1 MSWTAYNCL
10 LQLILTDDCYR
21 YFIAT
26 HPTTQHRHL
35 YKTSSRRD
43 SSSQPNMPECLSC
56 QLPGPACSNNQ
67 IEMSP
72 ERSFFIQNCAGSG
85 LPFSRII
92 QTQSLAVVLVLD
104 TNERLRDNMAQF
116 SLPQVQEI
124 SSPSVSNSVKR
135 FLPPGYRE
143 TDEFTFPLLV
153 HL

>member
-1 MSWTAYNCL
+1 MATDQEGERHMYSTNTSLGSAPGSPSCL
-10 LQLILTDDCYR
+10 TCSLAEPLC
-21 YFIAT
+21 
-26 HPTTQHRHL
+26 TQN
-35 YKTSSRRD
+35 D
-43 SSSQPNMPECLSC
+43 V
-56 QLPGPACSNNQ
+56 
-67 IEMSP
+67 IMSP
-72 ERSFFIQNCAGSG
+72 GTTFFIQNCAGSG

-124 SSPSVSNSVKR
+124 IVSPASSPSSMSNSVKL

-143 TDEFTFPLLV
+143 TDEFTFPLLI